1 MPTLDFKGKQFV
13 YTHHLSVPFRTL
25 EIDPAKS
32 LPRDDT
38 PSLDDNLIIH
48 GDNLHALKAL
58 LPTYAGKV
66 KCIYID
72 PPYNTGNEGW
82 CYNDR
87 VNSPLMREWLKK
99 EANPVDKEDLERH
112 DKWLS
117 MMWPRLYLLRELLS
131 DDGVIFVSIDDN
143 EVTHLRMLM
152 DEIFGPENFVA
163 HIVVQLNPRGRT
175 LDKHL
180 AKTHEYVLCYLKDYT
195 SDGISKIAK
204 GEDGISEYKHQD
216 EKGDYRLLELRNRN
230 PVFNR
235 KNRPNLYYPFWVSAD
250 GTSISLEET
259 AVNNIAVY
267 PLNSKGE
274 EGCWTWGT
282 NKASANIDKLVPKL
296 VNTGAWRIYRKDY
309 IPKDGADTKAKAIW
323 LESDINNE
331 NGKEA
336 LRNIFHRD
344 APFDFPKSPEFIKRC
359 INLATSSDGEHIV
372 LDSFAGSGTT
382 AHAVLELNKEDDGN
396 RRFILIEMEDYANS
410 ITAERVRRIING
422 YEFQGIQRDVLFE
435 QKLTYNRLKNADEL
449 LKEIEEIETA
459 VASRFD
465 TIRKEVKDGVLIVT
479 GEKQVTERADGLG
492 GSFTFCTLGEEI
504 NVTSLLKG
512 TDLPSYDSLAR
523 YVFFTATGKTLGD
536 LPKRRSD
543 WFIGETD
550 LYRVHLIYQPDREFL
565 RGPEAALN
573 SEMVDIITGGK
584 GVKAPKKALVFA
596 SVKFMGQR
604 ELTER
609 NIEFCQIPYAI
620 HRILG
625 D

>member
-25 EIDPAKS
+25 EIDSAKS
-32 LPRDDT
+32 LPRDGV

-72 PPYNTGNEGW
+72 PPYNTGAEGW

-117 MMWPRLYLLRELLS
+117 MMWPRLQLLRDFLS
-131 DDGVIFVSIDDN
+131 TDGIILVSIDDN
-143 EVTHLRMLM
+143 EAHHLRSMM
-152 DEIFGPENFVA
+152 DEIFGSENFLA
-163 HIVVQLNPRGRT
+163 QLVWEKSRKN
-175 LDKHL
+175 D
-180 AKTHEYVLCYLKDYT
+180 AKYFSSGHEYMLVYAHSKAYLDATKT
-195 SDGISKIAK
+195 VWREAK
-204 GEDGISEYKHQD
+204 PGARAIWDKYQELRKEHGEDDAAIEESLQEWYKSLPKTNPAKKLSRYKQVDSWGPWRDRDISWPGGGGPTYDVPHPITGKPCKVPERGWGFATWESMQRQILLGLVVFRDDHTNPPFRKAHLIPVPEELDENGDAVDQADEEDLDLATIGMQVMPSVIYKQSQVTV
-216 EKGDYRLLELRNRN
+216 KALRSLMGAK
-230 PVFNR
+230 VF
-235 KNRPNLYYPFWVSAD
+235 D
-250 GTSISLEET
+250 T
-259 AVNNIAVY
+259 
-267 PLNSKGE
+267 
-274 EGCWTWGT
+274 
-282 NKASANIDKLVPKL
+282 
-296 VNTGAWRIYRKDY
+296 
-309 IPKDGADTKAKAIW
+309 PKDVEVLARIFRYVADENAI
-323 LESDINNE
+323 
-331 NGKEA
+331 
-336 LRNIFHRD
+336 F
-344 APFDFPKSPEFIKRC
+344 
-359 INLATSSDGEHIV
+359 
-372 LDSFAGSGTT
+372 LDSFAGSGAT
-382 AHAVLELNKEDDGN
+382 AHAVLSLNKEDNGN
-396 RRFILIEMEDYANS
+396 RRFILVEMEDYADRL
-410 ITAERVRRIING
+410 TAERVRRAI
-422 YEFQGIQRDVLFE
+422 QGVP
-435 QKLTYNRLKNADEL
+435 KAKNA
-449 LKEIEEIETA
+449 A
-459 VASRFD
+459 
-465 TIRKEVKDGVLIVT
+465 IRK
-479 GEKQVTERADGLG
+479 GLG

-512 TDLPSYDSLAR
+512 SDLPSYESLAR
-523 YVFFTATGKTLGD
+523 YVFFTATGKTLGG
-536 LPKRRSD
+536 LPKRHPD

-550 LYRVHLIYQPDREFL
+550 LYRIHLIYQSDREFL

-584 GVKAPKKALVFA
+584 GIKAPKKALVFA